1 MSTHKGICFER
12 ENSISLKL
20 QIFDFKK
27 GNNIASKLKR
37 GETWPKLKGGFLKSH
52 RIAFKLQIIENTVLA
67 VIGRQLLQ
75 HLHFPPSSAAGNLP

>member
-27 GNNIASKLKR
+27 GNSIASKLKR

-52 RIAFKLQIIENTVLA
+52 RIAFKLQIIENIVLK
-67 VIGRQLLQ
+67 VIGRQLH